1 MAITVSL
8 IASLRRAQMTTL
20 SPRRGS
26 ILRSIVDGYIAT
38 GEPVA
43 SAVVASDLKVKVSSA
58 TVRNEMVSLEDDGYI
73 TRPHSSA
80 GGVPADKGYRFIVE
94 GLETSFGQPDAQDF
108 AAIRAAFARRRRD
121 MEEWADA
128 AASIVAG
135 LLKTL
140 AFASAP
146 KADASRIKQLE
157 LLLMQDLTAMLV
169 LILHET
175 TVVKQLIPL
184 ESPTTQDE
192 LFRVRNRVH
201 EAVTG
206 RTADEID
213 RQIGASD
220 PGDGLESVI
229 LGSTVSALR
238 ERDQQKI
245 SGYNIEGLGR
255 LLGAPELS
263 HDNYGAEL
271 TEVLDSDEVLYELS
285 EGAPNDGSAVV
296 YIGAEIPRVEFNR
309 CSVIIAR
316 YGVPSEASGVVG
328 MIGPTR
334 LAYKRAVP
342 VVEAAA
348 TLLGDLVTES
358 YYGYPASGVSTTA
371 HT

>member
-1 MAITVSL
+1 
-8 IASLRRAQMTTL
+8 MTTL

-26 ILRSIVDGYIAT
+26 ILKLIVDGYIAT

-43 SAVVASDLKVKVSSA
+43 SSMVAADLKVSVSPA

-73 TRPHSSA
+73 TRPHTSA
-80 GGVPADKGYRFIVE
+80 GGIPADKGYRFIVE
-94 GLETSFGQPDAQDF
+94 DLIAGYKEPDAQDF
-108 AAIRAAFARRRRD
+108 AAIQAALEKRRRD

-146 KADASRIKQLE
+146 RADASRIKQLE
-157 LLLMQDLTAMLV
+157 LLQMQDLTAMLV

-192 LFRVRNRVH
+192 LFEVRNRVH
-201 EAVTG
+201 KAVTG
-206 RTADEID
+206 RTADEIAL
-213 RQIGASD
+213 QIGTGNSV
-220 PGDGLESVI
+220 PGLESVI
-229 LGSTVSALR
+229 LDSTVSALR
-238 ERDQQKI
+238 ERDKSRV

-255 LLGAPELS
+255 LLGTPELS
-263 HDNYGAEL
+263 QDNYGAEL
-271 TEVLDSDEVLYELS
+271 TEVLDSEDALYELS
-285 EGAPNDGSAVV
+285 EGAPSDGSAVV

-328 MIGPTR
+328 LIGPTR
-334 LAYKRAVP
+334 LSYKRAVP

-358 YYGYPASGVSTTA
+358 YYGYPS
-371 HT
+371 

>member
-1 MAITVSL
+1 
-8 IASLRRAQMTTL
+8 MTTL
-20 SPRRGS
+20 SQRRGS
-26 ILRSIVDGYIAT
+26 ILKLIVEGYIAT

-43 SAVVASDLKVKVSSA
+43 SSVVASDLKVKVSPA

-94 GLETSFGQPDAQDF
+94 GLEAHYSAPDARDF
-108 AAIRAAFARRRRD
+108 AAIQVALEKRRRD

-140 AFASAP
+140 AFASTP
-146 KADASRIKQLE
+146 RADAPRIKQLE

-175 TVVKQLIPL
+175 TVVKQLIQL

-201 EAVTG
+201 NAVVG
-206 RTADEID
+206 RTADEIA
-213 RQIGASD
+213 RQIGPDESNQR
-220 PGDGLESVI
+220 LESLV
-229 LGSTVSALR
+229 LDSTVSALR
-238 ERDQQKI
+238 ERDDQRTL
-245 SGYNIEGLGR
+245 GYNIEGLGR

-263 HDNYGAEL
+263 QDNYGAEL
-271 TEVLDSDEVLYELS
+271 TEVLDSEEALS
-285 EGAPNDGSAVV
+285 DLAEGAPSDGSAIV

-309 CSVIIAR
+309 CSVIVAR
-316 YGVPSEASGVVG
+316 YGIPSEASGVVG
-328 MIGPTR
+328 LIGPTR
-334 LAYKRAVP
+334 LAYQRAVP

-348 TLLGDLVTES
+348 TLLSDLVTES
-358 YYGYPASGVSTTA
+358 YYGYPSSDKSTVA
-371 HT
+371 HI

>member
-1 MAITVSL
+1 
-8 IASLRRAQMTTL
+8 MTTL

-26 ILRSIVDGYIAT
+26 ILKLIVDGYIAT

-43 SAVVASDLKVKVSSA
+43 SSVVASDLNVRVSPA

-80 GGVPADKGYRFIVE
+80 GGIPADKGYRFIVE
-94 GLETSFGQPDAQDF
+94 GLESTPNEPAAHDF
-108 AAIRAAFARRRRD
+108 AAIQAALERRRRD

-146 KADASRIKQLE
+146 RADASRIKQLD

-192 LFRVRNRVH
+192 LYSVRNRLHGTV
-201 EAVTG
+201 AG
-206 RTADEID
+206 RTADEIT
-213 RQIGASD
+213 RQIGTSD
-220 PGDGLESVI
+220 TGHGLESVV
-229 LGSTVSALR
+229 LDSTVSALR
-238 ERDQQKI
+238 ERDQSKV

-255 LLGAPELS
+255 LLGTPELS
-263 HDNYGAEL
+263 QDNYGVAL
-271 TEVLDSDEVLYELS
+271 TELLDSDDALYDLS
-285 EGAPNDGSAVV
+285 EGAPSDGTAVV
-296 YIGAEIPRVEFNR
+296 YIGEEIPRAEFSR
-309 CSVIIAR
+309 CSVIVAR

-328 MIGPTR
+328 LIGPTR
-334 LAYKRAVP
+334 LAYQRAVP
-342 VVEAAA
+342 VVETAA
-348 TLLGDLVTES
+348 TLLGDLVTEA
-358 YYGYPASGVSTTA
+358 YYGYPVSGD
-371 HT
+371 

>member
-1 MAITVSL
+1 
-8 IASLRRAQMTTL
+8 MTTL

-26 ILRSIVDGYIAT
+26 ILKLIVDGYIAT

-43 SAVVASDLKVKVSSA
+43 SSMVAADLKVNVSPA

-73 TRPHSSA
+73 TRPHTSA
-80 GGVPADKGYRFIVE
+80 GGIPADKGYRFIVE
-94 GLETSFGQPDAQDF
+94 DLIAGYKEPDAQDF
-108 AAIRAAFARRRRD
+108 AAIQAALEKRRRD

-146 KADASRIKQLE
+146 RADASRIKQLE
-157 LLLMQDLTAMLV
+157 LLQMQDLTAMLV

-192 LFRVRNRVH
+192 LFEVRNRVH
-201 EAVTG
+201 KAVTG
-206 RTADEID
+206 RTADEIAL
-213 RQIGASD
+213 QIGTGNSV
-220 PGDGLESVI
+220 PGLESVI
-229 LGSTVSALR
+229 LDSTVSALR
-238 ERDQQKI
+238 ERDQSRV

-255 LLGAPELS
+255 LLGTPELS
-263 HDNYGAEL
+263 QDNYGAEL
-271 TEVLDSDEVLYELS
+271 TEVLDSEDALYELS
-285 EGAPNDGSAVV
+285 EGAPSDGSAVV

-328 MIGPTR
+328 LIGPTR
-334 LAYKRAVP
+334 LSYKRAVP

-358 YYGYPASGVSTTA
+358 YYGYPS
-371 HT
+371 

>member
-1 MAITVSL
+1 
-8 IASLRRAQMTTL
+8 MTTL

-26 ILRSIVDGYIAT
+26 ILRLIVDGYIAT

-43 SAVVASDLKVKVSSA
+43 SSVVASDLDVRVSPA

-80 GGVPADKGYRFIVE
+80 GGIPADKGYRFVVE
-94 GLETSFGQPDAQDF
+94 GLETAYGGPNARDF
-108 AAIRAAFARRRRD
+108 AAIQAALEQRRRD

-140 AFASAP
+140 AFASTP
-146 KADASRIKQLE
+146 RADASRIKQLD
-157 LLLMQDLTAMLV
+157 LLWMQDLTAMLV

-192 LFRVRNRVH
+192 LYRVRNRVH
-201 EAVTG
+201 DAVTG
-206 RTADEID
+206 RTAEEIAQQRGKD
-213 RQIGASD
+213 AAGQ
-220 PGDGLESVI
+220 GLESIV
-229 LGSTVSALR
+229 LESTVSALR

-255 LLGAPELS
+255 LLGTPELS
-263 HDNYGAEL
+263 QDNYGVEL
-271 TEVLDSDEVLYELS
+271 TEVLDSEDALHELT
-285 EGAPNDGSAVV
+285 EGAPSDGSAAV
-296 YIGAEIPRVEFNR
+296 YIGEEIPRAEFNR
-309 CSVIIAR
+309 CSVIVAR
-316 YGVPSEASGVVG
+316 YGVPAEASGVVG
-328 MIGPTR
+328 LIGPTR
-334 LAYKRAVP
+334 LAYRRAVP

-348 TLLGDLVTES
+348 TLLSDLVTEA
-358 YYGYPASGVSTTA
+358 YYGYPASIESRTA

>member
-1 MAITVSL
+1 
-8 IASLRRAQMTTL
+8 MTTL

-26 ILRSIVDGYIAT
+26 ILKLIVDGYIAT

-43 SAVVASDLKVKVSSA
+43 SSVVASDLEVRVSPA

-73 TRPHSSA
+73 IRPHSSA
-80 GGVPADKGYRFIVE
+80 GGIPADKGYRFIVQE
-94 GLETSFGQPDAQDF
+94 LESASNEPAANDF
-108 AAIRAAFARRRRD
+108 AAIQAALERRRRD

-146 KADASRIKQLE
+146 RADASRIKQLD

-184 ESPTTQDE
+184 KSPTTQDE
-192 LFRVRNRVH
+192 LYSVRNRLYETV
-201 EAVTG
+201 AG
-206 RTADEID
+206 RTADEIT
-213 RQIGASD
+213 RQIGTEDS
-220 PGDGLESVI
+220 GQGLESVV
-229 LGSTVSALR
+229 LDSAVSALR
-238 ERDQQKI
+238 ERDQTKV

-255 LLGAPELS
+255 LLGTPELS
-263 HDNYGAEL
+263 QDNYGVAL
-271 TEVLDSDEVLYELS
+271 TEVLDSEDALYDLS
-285 EGAPNDGSAVV
+285 EGAPSDGSAAV
-296 YIGAEIPRVEFNR
+296 YIGEEIPRVEFSR
-309 CSVIIAR
+309 CSVIVAR

-334 LAYKRAVP
+334 LAYQRAVP
-342 VVEAAA
+342 VVETAA
-348 TLLGDLVTES
+348 TLLSHLVTEA
-358 YYGYPASGVSTTA
+358 YYGYPASGE
-371 HT
+371 

>member
-1 MAITVSL
+1 
-8 IASLRRAQMTTL
+8 MTTL

-26 ILRSIVDGYIAT
+26 ILKLIVDGYIAT

-43 SAVVASDLKVKVSSA
+43 SSMVAADLKVSVSPA

-73 TRPHSSA
+73 TRPHTSA
-80 GGVPADKGYRFIVE
+80 GGIPADKGYRFIVE
-94 GLETSFGQPDAQDF
+94 DLIAGYKEPDAQDF
-108 AAIRAAFARRRRD
+108 AAIQAALEKRRRD

-146 KADASRIKQLE
+146 RADASRIKQLE
-157 LLLMQDLTAMLV
+157 LLQMQDLTAMLV

-192 LFRVRNRVH
+192 LFEVRNRVH
-201 EAVTG
+201 KAVTG
-206 RTADEID
+206 RTADEIAL
-213 RQIGASD
+213 QIGTGNSV
-220 PGDGLESVI
+220 PGLESVI
-229 LGSTVSALR
+229 LDSTVSALR
-238 ERDQQKI
+238 ERDQSRV

-255 LLGAPELS
+255 LLGTPELS
-263 HDNYGAEL
+263 QDNYGAEL
-271 TEVLDSDEVLYELS
+271 TEVLDSEDALYELS
-285 EGAPNDGSAVV
+285 EGAPSDGSAVV

-328 MIGPTR
+328 LIGPTR
-334 LAYKRAVP
+334 LSYKRAVP

-358 YYGYPASGVSTTA
+358 YYGYPS
-371 HT
+371 